1 MTTLKFEYKLEQAG
15 TYTLNISVED
25 EAGNT
30 TTRTFSFEVTA
41 DEKSSVDVKEV
52 MGGVLIGLSVAIL
65 AGVVIYFVVSKVKL
79 DKKEKRYKE

>member
-1 MTTLKFEYKLEQAG
+1 MFEKELEQAG
-15 TYTLNISVED
+15 TYQLTISVKD
-25 EAGNT
+25 EAGNET
-30 TTRTFSFEVTA
+30 SRTYSFEVTT
-41 DEKSSVDVKEV
+41 DEKSAVNVTEV